1 MTGKTYP
8 LAGGVQLRVVRASDA
23 ERMKEAYLLN
33 RDHLAPWEPER
44 SDTFF
49 TVERQSQ
56 VIDAKLAQHA
66 EGSEVPLVLLDQDRV
81 IGALTITGIVRGPFL
96 SAHLGYWVDKEY
108 NGRGIG
114 SAAIAAAVGFSRQE
128 LGLHRLQAATLTHN
142 AASQKILKRSGFEEI
157 GLAPRYLRIAGAWQ
171 DHILFQ
177 RILY

>member
-1 MTGKTYP
+1 M
-8 LAGGVQLRVVRASDA
+8 RVLSASDA
-23 ERMKEAYLLN
+23 DRMTDAYRLN

-44 SDTFF
+44 SEEFF
-49 TVERQSQ
+49 TAAGQAK
-56 VIDAKLAQHA
+56 VIASKLAEHA
-66 EGSEVPLVLLDQDRV
+66 EGSEVPFVLLDGDRV
-81 IGALTITGIVRGPFL
+81 AGALTLTGIVRGPFL

-142 AASQKILKRSGFEEI
+142 AASQKILKRAGFGEI
-157 GLAPRYLRIAGAWQ
+157 GLAPRYLRIAGSWQ
-171 DHILFQ
+171 DHILYQ

>member
-1 MTGKTYP
+1 MTG
-8 LAGGVQLRVVRASDA
+8 GVHLRVLRASDA
-23 ERMKEAYLLN
+23 ERMKDAYLIN

-56 VIDAKLAQHA
+56 VIESKLAQHA
-66 EGSEVPLVLLDQDRV
+66 EGSEVPFVLLDGDRV
-81 IGALTITGIVRGPFL
+81 VGALTLTGIVRGPFL
-96 SAHLGYWVDKEY
+96 SAHLGYWVDKEC

-114 SAAIAAAVGFSRQE
+114 SAAIAAAIEFSRQE

-142 AASQKILKRSGFEEI
+142 AASQKVLKRAGFEEI
-157 GLAPRYLRIAGAWQ
+157 GLAPRYLKIAGSWQ
-171 DHILFQ
+171 DHMLYQ